1 MYVCLVL
8 PSDILFNGPYVF
20 VKVCKDEHLKKA
32 LFPVH
37 KLHKLIYEYVCKSID
52 IYEHLCYNM
61 SIEKV
66 MKQGIK
72 GGFNHG
78 KNFWLR
84 TSIHK
89 GTAYR

>member
-1 MYVCLVL
+1 MCMCLL
-8 PSDILFNGPYVF
+8 MPSDVISMAPYVF
-20 VKVCKDEHLKKA
+20 VKVCKDEHFKKA

-37 KLHKLIYEYVCKSID
+37 KLPKLIYEYVCKSID

-78 KNFWLR
+78 KNFRLC

-89 GTAYR
+89 GTTY